1 MQQYAIIWHNI
12 TKRENTMYNVT
23 EDHMLAIYVL
33 WTEFR
38 LTTKEIVNIMNLPD
52 TMIRAI
58 IKSMRYEVSIN
69 DYSKEI
75 HKMKQLLLGKGFYVL
90 DPITKII

>member
-23 EDHMLAIYVL
+23 EDQMLAIYVL

-52 TMIRAI
+52 AMIRAI
-58 IKSMRYEVSIN
+58 VKSMRYEVSIN

-75 HKMKQLLLGKGFYVL
+75 HRMKQLLLEKGL
-90 DPITKII
+90 DTITKII

>member
-1 MQQYAIIWHNI
+1 MHS
-12 TKRENTMYNVT
+12 VP

-38 LTTKEIVNIMNLPD
+38 LTIKEIVNIMNLPD
-52 TMIRAI
+52 AMIRAI
-58 IKSMRYEVSIN
+58 VKSMRYEVSIN

-75 HKMKQLLLGKGFYVL
+75 HRMKQLLLEKGL
-90 DPITKII
+90 DTITKII

>member
-1 MQQYAIIWHNI
+1 
-12 TKRENTMYNVT
+12 MYNVK

-38 LTTKEIVNIMNLPD
+38 LTIKEIVNIMNLPD

-75 HKMKQLLLGKGFYVL
+75 HRMKQLLLEKGFYVL

>member
-1 MQQYAIIWHNI
+1 
-12 TKRENTMYNVT
+12 MYNVT

-38 LTTKEIVNIMNLPD
+38 LTTKEMVNIMNLPD
-52 TMIRAI
+52 AMIRAI
-58 IKSMRYEVSIN
+58 VKSMRYEVSIN

-75 HKMKQLLLGKGFYVL
+75 HRLKQLLLEKGL
-90 DPITKII
+90 DTITKII

>member
-1 MQQYAIIWHNI
+1 
-12 TKRENTMYNVT
+12 MYNVT
-23 EDHMLAIYVL
+23 EDLMLAIYVL

-75 HKMKQLLLGKGFYVL
+75 HRMKQLLLEKGFYVL

>member
-1 MQQYAIIWHNI
+1 
-12 TKRENTMYNVT
+12 MYNVT

-58 IKSMRYEVSIN
+58 VKSMRYEVSIN

-75 HKMKQLLLGKGFYVL
+75 HRMKQLLLEKGL
-90 DPITKII
+90 DTITKII